1 MTFTIIL
8 LFLIIILLFIVISRV
23 NVLTNKMKQ
32 LEESTHSFLKNSQA
46 ETTYSPL
53 VVVTPPPLPSIPLP
67 KEVEIDAIEE
77 EQFEEE
83 EESMEKFEETPETA
97 PEFIPQKPKRKIN
110 YEKYIGE
117 NLFGKIGILVLV
129 IGIGLFVKY
138 AIDNEWIN
146 EQIRTLLGFVVG
158 SILLFVA
165 ERLQKNY
172 RTFSS
177 LLAGGAFAIFYVTVA
192 VAYHYYALFSQT
204 VAFLILVAITVLMT
218 VLASIYNRRELA
230 IISLV
235 GGFTAPFLVSS
246 GSGNDVVLFSYI
258 AILNVG
264 MFLLSFRKKWIELP
278 VICFFATYLIMG
290 LFSTRVPFDEGGE
303 AISFASTRLLLFA
316 TLFYFTFLLPII
328 SIVKGEGKI
337 NTLLLS
343 VIALNNFIYLGYGL
357 KYLNHIQTP
366 VAMGGLLALFIA
378 VVNLLV
384 LLYLLKNR
392 KEKSALIY
400 TILAVTL
407 SFVSLAV
414 PIQLEGNY
422 ITLFWAT
429 EMVLFLW
436 LFQKSKIVIYKYG
449 TIAITILTGISFLMD
464 LENDWFSEAITPFAN
479 TMFITDLYTSL
490 AFLAAGW
497 LLHKE
502 KENKLWD
509 ATMFIVG
516 SLMFYV
522 TFFREFDTLY
532 RNEDIFQMICAFT
545 NFYLLTWAIVF
556 RKRFPAPN
564 VPLLYNL
571 GMALSVLMAAVYF
584 RENAPLYWAGAACSV
599 SLLFIV
605 GKQIHSTAK
614 QVVYLNI
621 LAVILWS
628 AMVQNLAGQ
637 LFHVTSA
644 SALFSLS
651 LLTIAVAQM
660 AIGMKFHIK
669 LMRGISVIVFGI
681 ILLKLVAFD
690 LWSMNSA
697 GKITVL
703 ICFGIILLA
712 LSFLYQKLKNVL
724 FKDED

>member
-1 MTFTIIL
+1 MIIVIIL
-8 LFLIIILLFIVISRV
+8 LFLVIILLLFVVFRV
-23 NVLTNKMKQ
+23 NHLTEKVNQMETNIFHLFAK
-32 LEESTHSFLKNSQA
+32 EERV
-46 ETTYSPL
+46 ETETQPPIA
-53 VVVTPPPLPSIPLP
+53 VQMPPPPPP
-67 KEVEIDAIEE
+67 FTHPEEEEIIDEE
-77 EQFEEE
+77 EIEQFEEE
-83 EESMEKFEETPETA
+83 ETEIIPE
-97 PEFIPQKPKRKIN
+97 KPKRKIN

-146 EQIRTLLGFVVG
+146 EQIRTLLGFLAG
-158 SILLFVA
+158 SVLLFVA

-192 VAYHYYALFSQT
+192 VAFHYYELFSQT

-264 MFLLSFRKKWIELP
+264 MFLLSLRKKWIELP

-290 LFSTRVPFDEGGE
+290 LFSTRVPFDEGGA
-303 AISFASTRLLLFA
+303 AISFASTKLFLFA
-316 TLFYFTFLLPII
+316 TLFYLTFLLPIV
-328 SIVKGEGKI
+328 SILKSTGKVS
-337 NTLLLS
+337 TLLLS
-343 VIALNNFIYLGYGL
+343 VTALNNFIYLGYGL
-357 KYLNHIQTP
+357 HYLSHIETP
-366 VAMGGLLALFIA
+366 VALGGLLALMIA

-384 LLYLLKNR
+384 LVYLLKNR
-392 KEKSALIY
+392 KEKSVLTY
-400 TILAVTL
+400 TILALVL

-429 EMVLFLW
+429 EMVLFMW

-449 TIAITILTGISFLMD
+449 TIAIAVLTAISFLMD
-464 LENDWFSEAITPFAN
+464 LESDWFSEAAIPFAN
-479 TMFITDLYTSL
+479 KMFITNLYTSL
-490 AFLAAGW
+490 AYLATGW
-497 LLHKE
+497 LLHRE
-502 KENKLWD
+502 GENRRWNGV
-509 ATMFIVG
+509 MFIAG

-522 TFFREFDTLY
+522 TFFREFDIMY
-532 RNEDIFQMICAFT
+532 KYEDIFQILTTFT
-545 NFYLLTWAIVF
+545 NIYLLAWVALF
-556 RKRFPAPN
+556 RKRFLAQRI
-564 VPLLYNL
+564 PLLYNL
-571 GMALSVLMAAVYF
+571 VMAISVLMAAIYF
-584 RENAPLYWAGAACSV
+584 RENALLYWVGVACSV
-599 SLLFIV
+599 SLLYLV
-605 GKQIHSTAK
+605 GKQIHSSSK
-614 QVVYLNI
+614 QIVYLNF
-621 LAVILWS
+621 LATLLWV
-628 AMVQNLAGQ
+628 AMVQNLSGQ
-637 LFHVTSA
+637 LFYVNSK

-651 LLTIAVAQM
+651 LLTAALAQM
-660 AIGMKFHIK
+660 VIGMKFHMK
-669 LMRGISVIVFGI
+669 LMRAISVIVFGI

-697 GKITVL
+697 GKIIVF
-703 ICFGIILLA
+703 ICLGIILLA